1 MIFPTAYF
9 PSIHYVRELCRHE
22 SVVIDQH
29 EHWIKQSIRNRCEIL
44 TAEGIHRLIVPIAH
58 NDTKQCMAEI
68 NISSDSSWQV
78 KHWRAIKS
86 AYGKAPYFEAYHLE
100 IESILLAYP
109 KSLWE
114 LNLQILKFLIDAWD
128 LPVSLKQSTSFIP
141 YAEQDLRHK
150 NWLNREPLK
159 EYQQVFS
166 YDKPFSSNLSA
177 LDLLLCEGPMG
188 RLLLLD

>member
-9 PSIHYVRELCRHE
+9 PSIRYLRELCKYE

-44 TAEGIHRLIVPIAH
+44 TPEGIHRLIVPIAH
-58 NDTKQCMAEI
+58 SDSKQCISEI
-68 NISSDSSWQV
+68 NISNDSSWQV
-78 KHWRAIKS
+78 KHWRAIQS

-100 IESILLAYP
+100 IEDILLKHP
-109 KSLWE
+109 LTLWE
-114 LNLQILKFLIDAWD
+114 LNLQIIRFLIDAWE
-128 LPVSLKQSTSFIP
+128 LPVSIKESNEFIP
-141 YAEQDLRHK
+141 YIEQDLRHT
-150 NWLNREPLK
+150 NWLSREQFK
-159 EYQQVFS
+159 AYQQVFS
-166 YDKPFSSNLSA
+166 YHKPFSSNLSA